1 MLCEMR
7 LIDGVVHRR
16 RKHPRRT
23 GAVRDLYRVDGVAEA
38 NSQDLEIKFMSPLD
52 GEAAVVLE
60 RLITGQTLTLDQRI
74 AFARF
79 LLSMLY
85 RNPDHV
91 GTIKTHMEEMW
102 HEATAALEPDFAKM
116 QAARGLP
123 ITTLAEET
131 AKRDPG
137 AAGKSFANMVT
148 DVIADSRAV
157 PDIVAMP
164 WMVIDVSKSR
174 FSLLTSDRPLILST
188 SLADPLCYIALPLS
202 PTELF
207 IASHDQRYAKSL
219 PTKAHTT
226 IVRAMNVDV
235 VRQAREF
242 VWGSDDTQMRL
253 VQNRIRTTPDRVI
266 LSDEQRQEALAVARG
281 A

>member
-7 LIDGVVHRR
+7 LIDGVVRRR

-52 GEAAVVLE
+52 GGAAVVLE
-60 RLITGQTLTLDQRI
+60 RLITGETLDLDQRI

-85 RNPDHV
+85 HNPDHV
-91 GTIKTHMEEMW
+91 GTVKTHMEEMW
-102 HEATAALEPDFAKM
+102 HEATAALEPHFAKM

-123 ITTLAEET
+123 VMTLAEDT
-131 AKRDPG
+131 AKRNPG
-137 AAGKSFANMVT
+137 AAGKSFANMIT
-148 DVIADSRAV
+148 DVIANSRAV

-164 WMVIDVSKSR
+164 WVVIDVSKSK
-174 FSLLTSDRPLILST
+174 FSLLTSDRPLVLST

-202 PTELF
+202 PEKLF
-207 IASHDQRYAKSL
+207 VASYDPRYAKTL
-219 PTKAHTT
+219 PTKARTT
-226 IVRAMNVDV
+226 IVRAMNIDV
-235 VRQAREF
+235 VRHAREF
-242 VWGSDDTQMRL
+242 VWGSDDVQMRL
-253 VQNRIRTTPDRVI
+253 VENRIGTAPDRVI
-266 LSDEQRQEALAVARG
+266 LPEEQREEALAVARG